1 MLQDAMQVMHPFN
14 VQHHLV
20 WKTQLLK
27 ALISAALMQACKD
40 AGM

>member
-14 VQHHLV
+14 VQHQSSV
-20 WKTQLLK
+20 KSTAAQS
-27 ALISAALMQACKD
+27 ADISCLD